1 MRAKRKR
8 RYDARIFRSRRAY
21 SFSEIAEILGTH
33 IRTVQRWKGEGLKVH
48 DDETKPFLVMGHDLR
63 DFLKARSRSRKRPLQ
78 PGEFYCPRCR
88 KQTRSVADR
97 IEADFTGKPLGQVY
111 KQVLL
116 RGVCEK
122 CGQSLLLF
130 SSDKKLA
137 DLRKIG
143 LTLTERRLA
152 LNGNNHSSVNA
163 DMSGGH

>member
-1 MRAKRKR
+1 MRTKKKR
-8 RYDARIFRSRRAY
+8 RYNGRSFRSRRAY
-21 SFSEIAEILGTH
+21 SLPEIAEGLDTH
-33 IRTVQRWKGEGLKVH
+33 IRTVQRWHQEGLKIL
-48 DDETKPFLVMGHDLR
+48 DEKTRPFLVMGHDLR
-63 DFLKARSRSRKRPLQ
+63 EFLKARSRSRKRPLQ

-97 IEADFTGKPLGQVY
+97 IEADFTGKSLGQVY

-116 RGVCEK
+116 RGVCED

-143 LTLTERRLA
+143 LTFTERRPA
-152 LNGNNHSSVNA
+152 LNGNNDSSVNT
-163 DMSGGH
+163 DMSGGD

>member
-1 MRAKRKR
+1 MRSKKKRT
-8 RYDARIFRSRRAY
+8 YNARLFRSRRAY
-21 SFSEIAEILGTH
+21 SFAEIAEILDTH
-33 IRTVQRWKGEGLKVH
+33 IRTVQRWKGEGLKIL
-48 DDETKPFLVMGHDLR
+48 DEETRPFLVMGQDLH

-97 IEADFTGKPLGQVY
+97 VEADFTGKPLGRVY

-116 RGVCEK
+116 RGVCEN

-137 DLRKIG
+137 ELRKMG
-143 LTLTERRLA
+143 FTFTEQEPA
-152 LNGNNHSSVNA
+152 LNGNDDSSVNA
-163 DMSGGH
+163 DMSGRD

>member
-1 MRAKRKR
+1 MRSKNKRT
-8 RYDARIFRSRRAY
+8 YNARLFRSRRVY
-21 SFSEIAEILGTH
+21 SFSEIAESLDTH
-33 IRTVQRWKGEGLKVH
+33 IRTVQRWKREGLKIH
-48 DDETKPFLVMGHDLR
+48 DEETRPFLVMGKDLQ
-63 DFLKARSRSRKRPLQ
+63 DFLRARSRSRKRPLQ

-88 KQTRSVADR
+88 KQTKSVADR
-97 IEADFTGKPLGQVY
+97 IEADFTGKFLGRVY

-143 LTLTERRLA
+143 LTFTEHRPA
-152 LNGNNHSSVNA
+152 LNGNDDSSVNA
-163 DMSGGH
+163 DMSEGH